1 MNYVVIGTGGAGVS
15 AIKEITKSRE
25 ENDEIT
31 VLTDETRG
39 FYYRP
44 RLIQCL
50 SGEINVGDIIINDI
64 EWFEKN
70 NIDLHLSEPA
80 ISVDFEN
87 KIVYSADGEYKY
99 DKLLLANGSHPF
111 VPPIPGTEFE
121 NVFTLR
127 IAEDAEK
134 IYNYAQK
141 SEKAVVVGGGL
152 LGLESAYNLSKTGL
166 DVRVLEMADYLMN
179 RQLDKKGGEIL
190 RKKLKNMG
198 IMCQLDCVASEILG
212 EDEAEKVKLK
222 NGREISTDF
231 VLFSAGIRSNTSL
244 VEENDIEVD
253 KGVVVNNNMETS
265 VEDVYAAGDVAE
277 FKDRVYGIWGPSMEM
292 GKIAGKNMVN
302 KDVSFEGYVPSHELK
317 VAEVN
322 VISLGELEED
332 EKISS
337 EVREENGTYCRVFK
351 DEKDELVGA
360 IIVGDYEEQEK
371 IVDEIK
377 S

>member
-1 MNYVVIGTGGAGVS
+1 MNYVIIGTGVAGVS
-15 AIKEITKSRE
+15 AVKEIIKSRQK
-25 ENDEIT
+25 DDQIT

-50 SGEINVGDIIINDI
+50 SGEINVEDIIINDV
-64 EWFEKN
+64 EWFDKN

-80 ISVDFEN
+80 TSIDFTN
-87 KIVYSADGEYKY
+87 KKVYSEEGEYEY

-111 VPPIPGTEFE
+111 VPPLPGKEFD

-134 IYNYAQK
+134 IYNYAQNSK
-141 SEKAVVVGGGL
+141 EAVVVGGGL

-166 DVRVLEMADYLMN
+166 DVTVLEMSDYLMS

-190 RKKLKNMG
+190 REKLNSMG
-198 IMCQLDCVASEILG
+198 IMCQVDCVASEILG
-212 EDEAEKVKLK
+212 NDRAEKVKLK
-222 NGREISTDF
+222 NGQEISTDF
-231 VLFSAGIRSNTSL
+231 VLFSAGIRSNIGL
-244 VEENDIEVD
+244 VEDNDIDIE
-253 KGVVVNNNMETS
+253 KGVVVNKMMKTS
-265 VEDVYAAGDVAE
+265 VEDVYAAGDIAE
-277 FKDRVYGIWGPSMEM
+277 FRDRVYGIWGPSMEM

-302 KDVSFEGYVPSHELK
+302 KNVSFEGYVPSHELK

-322 VISLGELEED
+322 VISIGKLEED
-332 EKISS
+332 EETNS
-337 EVREENGTYCRVFK
+337 EIREDNDTYCRVFK
-351 DEKDELVGA
+351 DEDNKLVGA
-360 IIVGDYEEQEK
+360 IIVGDYDEQDK